1 MHTPAK
7 PAAEAHRPE
16 TSAEERY
23 ADIIRLSRPVS
34 PRFRPMPRIS
44 RAAQFA
50 SFDALTGFGDAVTET
65 ARITDQKIFLTEDK
79 KQMLDETLRLLL
91 DMADNP
97 PTVRI
102 THFIPDPR
110 KAGGAYV
117 TVTGQITDADP
128 LAGCVVLA
136 DKRRIPIG
144 DILDIEM

>member
-1 MHTPAK
+1 MIGRKSSPLLPKKKKTALKGRGSARPKKTPAY
-7 PAAEAHRPE
+7 
-16 TSAEERY
+16 EE
-23 ADIIRLSRPVS
+23 DEEIPDRPVRQPKEKKPKRRRGVEPS
-34 PRFRPMPRIS
+34 APQQQLS
-44 RAAQFA
+44 
-50 SFDALTGFGDAVTET
+50 
-65 ARITDQKIFLTEDK
+65 TEDK

>member
-1 MHTPAK
+1 MESTPRIPVPRDRAPTPA
-7 PAAEAHRPE
+7 ELQY
-16 TSAEERY
+16 S
-23 ADIIRLSRPVS
+23 DIIMLSRPVS
-34 PRFRPMPRIS
+34 PRFRPMPRVS

-50 SFDALTGFGDAVTET
+50 SFDALTGFGEAVDET
-65 ARITDQKIFLTEDK
+65 ARLTDARITLTEDK

-102 THFIPDPR
+102 TRFIPDPR

-117 TVTGQITDADP
+117 TVTGRVTDVDM
-128 LAGCVVLA
+128 LTGCVVLA
-136 DKRRIPIG
+136 DKRRIPLQ